1 MLKRALLLAAVFA
14 VAAAPAA
21 EPEGGPERRERQSAR
36 LAPDLIDVM
45 HDMAFHFSRIE
56 FGILTNNRAMIRHAA
71 EDVARHEMPAD
82 GIRPYINRNA
92 EEIAPLIPESL
103 KLIRQ
108 TSEEIA
114 DSAGMATMLELQ
126 QKANVMAEVC
136 VGCHDLY
143 RD

>member
-1 MLKRALLLAAVFA
+1 MLKRAVLIAAALAI
-14 VAAAPAA
+14 AAAPGA
-21 EPEGGPERRERQSAR
+21 ESENGPKRRGHGATR

-56 FGILTNNRAMIRHAA
+56 FGIFTNNRDMIRHAA
-71 EDVARHEMPAD
+71 EDIGRSEMPAD
-82 GIRPYINRNA
+82 GVAPYIRKNA
-92 EEIAPLIPESL
+92 EDIAPLIPESL
-103 KLIRQ
+103 KLIRE

-114 DSAGMATMLELQ
+114 DAAGIATMLELQ
-126 QKANVMAEVC
+126 QKANIMAEVC